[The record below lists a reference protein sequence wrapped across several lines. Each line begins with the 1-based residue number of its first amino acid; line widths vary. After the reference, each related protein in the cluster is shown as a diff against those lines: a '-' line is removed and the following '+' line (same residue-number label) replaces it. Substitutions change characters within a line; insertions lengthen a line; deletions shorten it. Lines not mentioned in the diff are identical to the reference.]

1 MFKALSWILIGRW
14 REQPSRLALSVFAV
28 ALGVALGLAIHL
40 VNRSA
45 LAEFADAIA
54 LVNGQAQRQVT
65 AASGPVDEAVFEA
78 LAVLK
83 GIAISS
89 PVIELQAEYTPDA
102 GANAPAADS
111 TGRKPKLKLLGLD
124 LFRAA
129 AITPELVIIADP
141 IKTDDTLATFNSDQ
155 VFLSNA
161 ALKQV
166 QRKVGDSLTLKIGE
180 SQHTFLIA
188 GRLSQVPSGQAL
200 AAMDIATL
208 QWRAPVWLGKLSR
221 IDIKLDESVDKAQ
234 TDAGIQKTILANS
247 GLLRVE
253 TPQAATQRISNVS
266 RAYRVNLAV
275 LGMVALVVGG
285 FLVFSTMSLLAQRQ
299 MADAAILSLMGL
311 RPTHIRSFVLLQ
323 GLLIGA
329 LGSALGVAI
338 GVGLSQAFLS
348 ILGGD
353 LGGGYFNGSTPQL
366 RFSLWDISG
375 FALMGIAMSII
386 AAWPAANQLMNNT
399 ANPMS
404 VLLGNTQANSAP
416 EQTISKRVLL
426 ATTCCLALAAGALFL
441 PPIADLPL
449 GGFAA
454 MGLVLIAGIAV
465 VPWLTKHLAQSLLS
479 PRLKLWKHPALWLA
493 AHRLGAYPK
502 AVSVALAGIVASV
515 ALASAMAIMV
525 HSFRDSVNNWLSNI
539 LPADLYVRSASRLN
553 SNDQKDIRALPG
565 VARAEFLRAVDVSM
579 RMDLPA
585 VAVIGR
591 SADSKPL
598 SDSLPLVGTAVVS
611 ISAPT
616 SKDGIISVFGSEAM
630 VDLYGWKNGDIVPSP
645 MGGVDWRVAGIWR
658 DYGRQHGA
666 IAMDIKDLE
675 RITGNGSASDI
686 AVWLSPGSNMEAIMM
701 GVKKFPGLA
710 NAEARSSEAIRSLSL
725 KIFDRSFALT
735 YVIEA
740 IAILVALFGV
750 ASTYAGEALSRMRE
764 FGTLQHLGAKVNL
777 ISKQLIFE
785 ALIAIFLAVMWGAT
799 IGLSLAWILV
809 RRINPQSFHWSMD
822 FSWPS
827 GLLVVS
833 GLSLLALGVAS
844 ALLAYRSTLKINPVQ
859 AIKH

>member
-102 GANAPAADS
+102 GAKAPAADS

-161 ALKQV
+161 ALKLV
-166 QRKVGDSLTLKIGE
+166 ERKVGDSLTLKIGE

-221 IDIKLDESVDKAQ
+221 IDIKLDENVDKAQ
-234 TDAGIQKTILANS
+234 TDASIKKTILANS

-348 ILGGD
+348 LLGGD

-375 FALMGIAMSII
+375 FALMGIAMSIL

-404 VLLGNTQANSAP
+404 VLLGNIQANSAS
-416 EQTISKRVLL
+416 EQTISKRAVL
-426 ATTCCLALAAGALFL
+426 AITSCLALAAAALFL

-493 AHRLGAYPK
+493 AQRLGAYPK

-525 HSFRDSVNNWLSNI
+525 HSFRDSVNNWLGNI

-565 VARAEFLRAVDVSM
+565 VARAEFLRAVEVSM
-579 RMDLPA
+579 RMDLPT

-598 SDSLPLVGTAVVS
+598 SDSLPLVGTAIVS
-611 ISAPT
+611 T
-616 SKDGIISVFGSEAM
+616 STSNDQTISVFGSEAM
-630 VDLYGWKNGDIVPSP
+630 VDLYGWKTGDIVPSP
-645 MGGVDWRVAGIWR
+645 MGGADWKVAGIWR

-666 IAMDIKDLE
+666 VAMNIKDLE

-686 AVWLSPGSNMEAIMM
+686 AVWLSPGSDIEEIMM
-701 GVKKFPGLA
+701 GIKKFPGLA

-859 AIKH
+859 AIKQ